1 MCTCE
6 DKPCCGC
13 DDDYMTSMQ
22 RGSFVDDEEVNG
34 DDWDDEEFGD
44 DDGDDDGDGS
54 DESMSALLDDGGRGR
69 YDDEGDGDGDGY
81 DAYDI
86 G

>member
-1 MCTCE
+1 MCACE
-6 DKPCCGC
+6 DAPCCGC
-13 DDDYMTSMQ
+13 DDRYMS
-22 RGSFVDDEEVNG
+22 GGYGINEAELDDFG

>member
-1 MCTCE
+1 MCHCE
-6 DKPCCGC
+6 DRPCCGC
-13 DDDYMTSMQ
+13 DDASASYF
-22 RGSFVDDEEVNG
+22 GYG
-34 DDWDDEEFGD
+34 DDGTDDFD
-44 DDGDDDGDGS
+44 DDDGLNDGDDDDDGP
-54 DESMSALLDDGGRGR
+54 DESMAALLDDGGRGR